1 MQIVYICGLKI
12 LKVTFNIKEMFSITL
27 ILFAVIDVLGSI
39 PVFVDLKTKVG
50 KIQSGK
56 ATITA
61 GALMVLFLFLGE
73 NLLNL
78 IGIDLASFALAGS
91 LVIFLIALELI
102 LGVHIF
108 KTENISANA
117 ASVVPIAFPLLAGA
131 GTLTT
136 LLSLK
141 TEYAYENILV
151 AILVNLAFIYVVLKF
166 VPWLERKLGQGG
178 IEVLRRVFGI
188 ILLAL
193 AIKLFKANW
202 IV

>member
-1 MQIVYICGLKI
+1 MSFDIRSI
-12 LKVTFNIKEMFSITL
+12 LSISL

-39 PVFVDLKTKVG
+39 PVFVDLRTKIG
-50 KIQSGK
+50 KIESGK
-56 ATITA
+56 ATIVS
-61 GALMVLFLFLGE
+61 GLMMLAFLFAGESILG
-73 NLLNL
+73 L

-91 LVIFLIALELI
+91 IVIFIIALELI

-108 KTENISANA
+108 KSENLSASS
-117 ASVVPIAFPLLAGA
+117 ASIVPIAFPLLAGA

-141 TEYAYENILV
+141 SEYSYENILV
-151 AILVNLAFIYVVLKF
+151 GVLLNLLFIYGVLKF
-166 VPWLERKLGQGG
+166 IPYLEKKLGQGG

-193 AIKLFKANW
+193 AIKLFKSNMML
-202 IV
+202 

>member
-1 MQIVYICGLKI
+1 MSFNFKAI
-12 LKVTFNIKEMFSITL
+12 LSISL

-39 PVFVDLKTKVG
+39 PVFVDLRTKIG
-50 KIQSGK
+50 KIESGK
-56 ATITA
+56 ATIIA
-61 GALMVLFLFLGE
+61 GLMMVVFLFAGESILG
-73 NLLNL
+73 L

-91 LVIFLIALELI
+91 IVIFIIALELI
-102 LGVHIF
+102 LGIHIF
-108 KTENISANA
+108 KSESLSASS

-141 TEYAYENILV
+141 SEYAYENILV
-151 AILVNLAFIYVVLKF
+151 GVVLNLLFIYVVLKF
-166 VPWLERKLGQGG
+166 IPYIEKRLGQGG

-193 AIKLFKANW
+193 AIKLFKSNW
-202 IV
+202 ML